1 MSQPVSPSMFHRLFG
16 RSSGASKDDAA
27 ARSTTT
33 TAAAVA
39 DTTTSSSKKKD
50 EHTPSFFL
58 RYGNPIERKKKERTY
73 PKEESEDEK
82 VAKATT
88 TAANAPRDSVEDHL
102 VVPATGTKKK
112 KHRMPLR
119 YPSAKHSDPEVDVLG
134 DLTAMEVAGRE
145 AAVNDDDDDDDDD
158 NCGGGGG
165 RGSFDAV
172 ALHKSFDAPALP
184 GGGATALGRTIAP
197 PVPPPKPKVDP
208 FASQKQAGSNKWAWA
223 LIGPGFPE
231 MHDVDVAAGTAI
243 TMKAKK
249 TTTTHPPA
257 AFTFEGG
264 FIDTLGK
271 ATTSRVEK
279 NKNKATNVDPVDP
292 SEPVFF

>member
-1 MSQPVSPSMFHRLFG
+1 MFHRLCG
-16 RSSGASKDDAA
+16 RSSGGAGSKDDTKAA
-27 ARSTTT
+27 APSSTT
-33 TAAAVA
+33 TAAVA
-39 DTTTSSSKKKD
+39 ADTTSSSSSNKKKD
-50 EHTPSFFL
+50 EHPPSFFL

-88 TAANAPRDSVEDHL
+88 TADNAPRDSVEDHL
-102 VVPATGTKKK
+102 VVPATTKK

-145 AAVNDDDDDDDDD
+145 AAVNDDDDDD
-158 NCGGGGG
+158 NRGG

-172 ALHKSFDAPALP
+172 ALHKSLDAPALP

-208 FASQKQAGSNKWAWA
+208 SASQKQAGSNKWAWA

-279 NKNKATNVDPVDP
+279 DKNETTNVDPVDP